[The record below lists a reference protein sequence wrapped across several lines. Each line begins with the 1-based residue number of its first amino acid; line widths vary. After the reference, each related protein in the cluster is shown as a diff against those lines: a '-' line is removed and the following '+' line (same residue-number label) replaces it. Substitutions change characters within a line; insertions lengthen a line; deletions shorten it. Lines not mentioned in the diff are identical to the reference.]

1 MQLVSIELFFLP
13 MTTKQQFLIEH
24 NGLSPANLQATEEML
39 TRFRAERAS
48 VFKENDWSIEKI
60 RRPFILWL
68 TSLPSEERA
77 GMVVGNDGGRVGLG
91 KGVKAKF
98 ASATFASYPKKKG
111 AAAWGICLPKNTPIP
126 AKSRF

>member
-24 NGLSPANLQATEEML
+24 NGLSPANLPATEEML

-77 GMVVGNDGGRVGLG
+77 GMVVFTTVKGL
-91 KGVKAKF
+91 F
-98 ASATFASYPKKKG
+98 DD
-111 AAAWGICLPKNTPIP
+111 
-126 AKSRF
+126 